1 MRRDGVDDVVALT
14 GSMHQWRCNNTTS
27 SCGNAQERRWISR
40 PCASFGTLPEQFE
53 QMIVENQRSEHSL
66 RESTRA
72 LTGVMPQHE
81 SSTVKQRE
89 GRLQRLSTMQHGIGV
104 CRTISTLACREH
116 CQNPCL
122 HPRTNLAF
130 LRLFV
135 VELKHCGDG
144 SFIRALPHNAGERR
158 GTIKERAA
166 TS

>member
-1 MRRDGVDDVVALT
+1 MTSWLSRARCISGDATTPRVAVVTHKSGGGYLDL
-14 GSMHQWRCNNTTS
+14 
-27 SCGNAQERRWISR
+27 
-40 PCASFGTLPEQFE
+40 CASFGTLPEQFE